1 MASTTKIDY
10 HSFSSRKLIALFDNA
25 KKQRTKLQA
34 EIKRTWAKINE
45 IDERTALIAEAL
57 KAQESPSNRLLEAIA
72 EVEDM
77 KQNPNFY
84 KGYSSGKEVI
94 EACLND

>member
-1 MASTTKIDY
+1 MQIT
-10 HSFSSRKLIALFDNA
+10 LQIANADDN
-25 KKQRTKLQA
+25 L
-34 EIKRTWAKINE
+34 
-45 IDERTALIAEAL
+45 L
-57 KAQESPSNRLLEAIA
+57 KAIKSVINLHPHAKLKIKKSQEKPSNRLLEAIA